1 MIFQW
6 PDWTAFPVG
15 SGQTSYRFRFAS
27 IRGLVDSGLA
37 VPHFLQIQLRTDE
50 AIARSVY
57 NFDRR
62 LFGCSLAASTN
73 APEKVVFVPMPRTR
87 IVGLNEEQLIHALSI
102 DDAYHVER
110 TLVGSHGKG
119 VTERVTMEGSGPFVR
134 KKIPLNLA
142 NRAVWAVLQECDS
155 LRLPRVALTYEL
167 PDCFVAVYDFVP
179 GNTLESLVAA
189 RGRLPVD
196 EAVQAVQD
204 VCEALADMHAHGM
217 VHCDVAPA
225 NVIIAADGAHLIDF
239 GIAKFEFQK
248 SSDDVA
254 RFGTWGFAAPEQ
266 YGFAP
271 ADVRSDVYS
280 VSQMLG
286 YLLTGVS
293 PEPGSKAFSQAIGDS
308 QVVPADIAE
317 IIKKGTAFEPGNRY
331 QSIVDFSRALAVTC
345 ENIGNPGALDSRSR
359 QDASESSDSRF
370 QADDSSSQPR
380 SDESLKR
387 EALESAAAHV
397 AAQDQATLRE
407 SRVHAALKTGL
418 LSVAVVAALSGV
430 LILNVST
437 CARLAEGFGG
447 NSAATSQGGIANGA
461 SGNAAEEDAVAEAA
475 QAGVEEGLKRGSNLP
490 SFESGE
496 SSNAD
501 VEAAFDALSI
511 ADSGWSVD
519 SSGYVNYAF
528 LLKNEEDGFRVLFPT
543 VKITGRDASGKV
555 LFSHEQVL
563 PAINPG
569 ETVCYGFVAG
579 NGTPPEDVEFV
590 VARPDDYNIS
600 KHAAESPKFEVS
612 AASAVPDGFGGA
624 NFTGEVAYLG
634 GVLPGASMG
643 GVAVTVVLRDDAGK
657 IVYGA
662 ATHTDCPA
670 EGESTTFEILGG
682 KLPPYDS
689 IEAYA
694 QAW

>member
-1 MIFQW
+1 
-6 PDWTAFPVG
+6 
-15 SGQTSYRFRFAS
+15 
-27 IRGLVDSGLA
+27 
-37 VPHFLQIQLRTDE
+37 
-50 AIARSVY
+50 
-57 NFDRR
+57 
-62 LFGCSLAASTN
+62 
-73 APEKVVFVPMPRTR
+73 MPRTR

-110 TLVGSHGKG
+110 TLVESHGKG

-204 VCEALADMHAHGM
+204 VCEAL
-217 VHCDVAPA
+217 
-225 NVIIAADGAHLIDF
+225 
-239 GIAKFEFQK
+239 
-248 SSDDVA
+248 
-254 RFGTWGFAAPEQ
+254 
-266 YGFAP
+266 
-271 ADVRSDVYS
+271 
-280 VSQMLG
+280 
-286 YLLTGVS
+286 
-293 PEPGSKAFSQAIGDS
+293 
-308 QVVPADIAE
+308 
-317 IIKKGTAFEPGNRY
+317 
-331 QSIVDFSRALAVTC
+331 
-345 ENIGNPGALDSRSR
+345 
-359 QDASESSDSRF
+359 
-370 QADDSSSQPR
+370 
-380 SDESLKR
+380 
-387 EALESAAAHV
+387 ESAAAHV
-397 AAQDQATLRE
+397 AAQDQATPRE
-407 SRVHAALKTGL
+407 SRVHAALKIGL

-528 LLKNEEDGFRVLFPT
+528 LLKSEEDGFRVLFPT

-634 GVLPGASMG
+634 GVLPSVSMG

-662 ATHTDCPA
+662 TTHTDCPA

>member
-1 MIFQW
+1 M
-6 PDWTAFPVG
+6 
-15 SGQTSYRFRFAS
+15 
-27 IRGLVDSGLA
+27 
-37 VPHFLQIQLRTDE
+37 
-50 AIARSVY
+50 
-57 NFDRR
+57 
-62 LFGCSLAASTN
+62 
-73 APEKVVFVPMPRTR
+73 
-87 IVGLNEEQLIHALSI
+87 NEEQLIHALSI

-110 TLVGSHGKG
+110 TLVESHGKG

-189 RGRLPVD
+189 RCRLPVD

-204 VCEALADMHAHGM
+204 VYEALADMHAHGM

-293 PEPGSKAFSQAIGDS
+293 PEPGSKAFSQAIEDR

-345 ENIGNPGALDSRSR
+345 ENIGNLGALDSRSW

-370 QADDSSSQPR
+370 QADDSGSLGSQPWP
-380 SDESLKR
+380 DESLKR

-397 AAQDQATLRE
+397 AAQDEMERRE
-407 SRVHAALKTGL
+407 SRVHTALKIGL
-418 LSVAVVAALSGV
+418 LSVAVVATLSGV
-430 LILNVST
+430 LILNIST
-437 CARLAEGFGG
+437 CARLAEKFGG
-447 NSAATSQGGIANGA
+447 DPATTNQGGGVANIV
-461 SGNAAEEDAVAEAA
+461 SNDAAEEDAVAEVA
-475 QAGVEEGLKRGSNLP
+475 QAGVEEGLKHGSSLP

-501 VEAAFDALSI
+501 VEAAFGALSI

-519 SSGYVNYAF
+519 SGGYVNYAF

-634 GVLPGASMG
+634 GVLPSVSMG

-662 ATHTDCPA
+662 TTHTDCPA

>member
-1 MIFQW
+1 M
-6 PDWTAFPVG
+6 
-15 SGQTSYRFRFAS
+15 
-27 IRGLVDSGLA
+27 
-37 VPHFLQIQLRTDE
+37 
-50 AIARSVY
+50 
-57 NFDRR
+57 
-62 LFGCSLAASTN
+62 
-73 APEKVVFVPMPRTR
+73 
-87 IVGLNEEQLIHALSI
+87 NEEQLIHALSI

-110 TLVGSHGKG
+110 TLVESHGKG

-179 GNTLESLVAA
+179 GNTLESIMAA

-217 VHCDVAPA
+217 VHCDVAPS

-293 PEPGSKAFSQAIGDS
+293 PEPGSKTFSQAIEDR

-317 IIKKGTAFEPGNRY
+317 VIKKGTAFEPGNRY
-331 QSIVDFSRALAVTC
+331 QSIVDFSRALAAVC
-345 ENIGNPGALDSRSR
+345 EKPDNSDVLHSQSRPDASRLSESRS
-359 QDASESSDSRF
+359 QV
-370 QADDSSSQPR
+370 DDSGSLGSQPWP
-380 SDESLKR
+380 DESLKR

-397 AAQDQATLRE
+397 AAQDEMERRE
-407 SRVHAALKTGL
+407 SRVHTALKIGL
-418 LSVAVVAALSGV
+418 LSVAVVATLSGV
-430 LILNVST
+430 LILNIST
-437 CARLAEGFGG
+437 CARLAEKFGG
-447 NSAATSQGGIANGA
+447 DLATTNQGGGVANIV
-461 SGNAAEEDAVAEAA
+461 SNDAAEEDAVAEAA
-475 QAGVEEGLKRGSNLP
+475 QDGVEEGLKHGSSLP

-501 VEAAFDALSI
+501 MEAAFSALSI

-519 SSGYVNYAF
+519 SGGYVNYAF

-543 VKITGRDASGKV
+543 VKITGRDTSGKV
-555 LFSHEQVL
+555 LFSQDQVL
-563 PAINPG
+563 FAINPG
-569 ETVCYGFVAG
+569 ETICFGSIAG

-634 GVLPGASMG
+634 GVLPSVSMG

-662 ATHTDCPA
+662 TTHTDCPA

>member
-1 MIFQW
+1 M
-6 PDWTAFPVG
+6 
-15 SGQTSYRFRFAS
+15 
-27 IRGLVDSGLA
+27 
-37 VPHFLQIQLRTDE
+37 
-50 AIARSVY
+50 
-57 NFDRR
+57 
-62 LFGCSLAASTN
+62 
-73 APEKVVFVPMPRTR
+73 
-87 IVGLNEEQLIHALSI
+87 NEEQLIHALSI

-110 TLVGSHGKG
+110 TLVESRGKG

-134 KKIPLNLA
+134 KKIPLELA

-179 GNTLESLVAA
+179 GNTLESIMAA

-217 VHCDVAPA
+217 VHCDVAPS

-293 PEPGSKAFSQAIGDS
+293 PEPGSKAFSQAIEDR

-345 ENIGNPGALDSRSR
+345 ENIGNLGALDSRSW

-370 QADDSSSQPR
+370 QADDSGSLGSQPWP
-380 SDESLKR
+380 DESLKR

-397 AAQDQATLRE
+397 AAQDEMERRE
-407 SRVHAALKTGL
+407 SRVHTALKIGL
-418 LSVAVVAALSGV
+418 LSVAVVATLSGV
-430 LILNVST
+430 LILNIST
-437 CARLAEGFGG
+437 CARLAEKFGG
-447 NSAATSQGGIANGA
+447 DPATTNQGGGVANIV
-461 SGNAAEEDAVAEAA
+461 SNDAAEEDAVAEVA
-475 QAGVEEGLKRGSNLP
+475 QAGVEEGLKHGSSLP

-501 VEAAFDALSI
+501 VEAAFGALSI

-519 SSGYVNYAF
+519 SGGYVNYAF

-612 AASAVPDGFGGA
+612 AVSAVPDGFGGA

-634 GVLPGASMG
+634 GVLPSVSMG

-662 ATHTDCPA
+662 TTHTDCPA